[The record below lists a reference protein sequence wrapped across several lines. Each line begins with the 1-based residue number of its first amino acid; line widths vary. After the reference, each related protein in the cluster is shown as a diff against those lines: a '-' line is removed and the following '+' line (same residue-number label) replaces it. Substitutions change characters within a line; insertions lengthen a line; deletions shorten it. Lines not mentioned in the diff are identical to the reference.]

1 MASIAEQRIPGRHGI
16 DAAAWPI
23 AIMLGLA
30 GILALYL
37 SYAEASPFYVMTGA
51 VLLIAALT
59 LGLQLH
65 RAARPPAVDC
75 RALMHAIADS
85 LPQALVVR
93 NERGEVV
100 FSNKT
105 AQQAPGKPTAGMTRF
120 PWRDAD
126 GRLLGWVEMGSA
138 ERHAATEPLL
148 SEQDV
153 ESLIV
158 QRTEQMR
165 ELIAHAERCHEEEK
179 RLLARRV
186 HGELGSSL
194 TALSLHLAML
204 SRQLPDTPAVQERV
218 REMKQL
224 LGAAAN

>member
-30 GILALYL
+30 AVLALYL
-37 SYAEASPFYVMTGA
+37 GYAGASVLYAVTGA

-59 LGLQLH
+59 LGIQVRR
-65 RAARPPAVDC
+65 RARAPAIDGT
-75 RALMHAIADS
+75 ALMHAIADS
-85 LPQALVVR
+85 LPQAVVAR

-100 FSNKT
+100 FSNKI
-105 AQQAPGKPTAGMTRF
+105 AQQAPGKPAAGMTRF
-120 PWRDAD
+120 PWRDAK
-126 GRLLGWVEMGSA
+126 GRLLGWVEMGIT
-138 ERHAATEPLL
+138 ERHAATSEPLL

-153 ESLIV
+153 ESLVV

-179 RLLARRV
+179 GCWRA
-186 HGELGSSL
+186 GYMESS
-194 TALSLHLAML
+194 AHH
-204 SRQLPDTPAVQERV
+204 
-218 REMKQL
+218 
-224 LGAAAN
+224 